1 MDLNLEGQTI
11 SRNNESDVEWAKRR
25 LAVAQRDAD
34 ETQERLFKKYGNQRQ
49 THKPHSRAARRRR
62 APAPQEREASK

>member
-49 THKPHSRAARRRR
+49 TNKFHSLVERWKRVVAAL
-62 APAPQEREASK
+62 EREASK